1 MGARI
6 FLVAK
11 PFCGYQHVFY
21 SVTLTLESYF
31 FLTLTFALANNL
43 WTLSARALIFHMN
56 ILWDKAFSWKQI
68 IWPCDLDIRVWPT
81 FSKLYLAN
89 NFWIVSGRALIFHMN
104 IPCDE
109 IFLLILNLLTLT
121 FDQFKKKNDI
131 GHNFLRA
138 SILHMVISCDKIFL
152 LVTKYLSLWF
162 WPSLEL
168 TIIGGIVFHK
178 HIMLDYRYI
187 SLKIICSLV
196 ILKLHS
202 WIMGY

>member
-109 IFLLILNLLTLT
+109 IFLLVLNHLTLT
-121 FDQFKKKNDI
+121 FDQLKYKELTDI
-131 GHNFLRA
+131 GHNLYFSLW
-138 SILHMVISCDKIFL
+138 SILAFFWIVHYRGHCVSQGSAFGSKFL
-152 LVTKYLSLWF
+152 CLQQIND
-162 WPSLEL
+162 LEYE
-168 TIIGGIVFHK
+168 K
-178 HIMLDYRYI
+178 HTCI
-187 SLKIICSLV
+187 
-196 ILKLHS
+196 
-202 WIMGY
+202 